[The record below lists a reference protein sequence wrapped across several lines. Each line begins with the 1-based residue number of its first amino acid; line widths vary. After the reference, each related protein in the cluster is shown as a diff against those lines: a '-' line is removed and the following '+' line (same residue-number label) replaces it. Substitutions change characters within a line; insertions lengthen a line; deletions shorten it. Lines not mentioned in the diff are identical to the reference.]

1 MGCHGALLTNY
12 QKDFDDHFKDGENII
27 FYTSAEEAL
36 EKANFYLSHDSLRA
50 KIADN
55 AYETIRKH
63 YDYPVKIREMFE
75 MSGLDYLIPKK
86 SRR

>member
-1 MGCHGALLTNY
+1 M
-12 QKDFDDHFKDGENII
+12 
-27 FYTSAEEAL
+27 
-36 EKANFYLSHDSLRA
+36 EKANFYLSRDSLRA